1 MHKIYTSEAL
11 RLIENHTAYIHQA
24 VAGVGTSLLERRY
37 YDLIH
42 GTEPEQEEPP
52 EKQAQEVKNRFIN
65 AFQ

>member
-11 RLIENHTAYIHQA
+11 RLMENHTAYIQQA
-24 VAGVGTSLLERRY
+24 VAGVATTILERRY

-42 GTEPEQEEPP
+42 GTEPEEEKPP
-52 EKQAQEVKNRFIN
+52 EEQAQEVKNRFIN

>member
-11 RLIENHTAYIHQA
+11 RLMENHTAYIQQA
-24 VAGVGTSLLERRY
+24 VAGVATTLLERRY